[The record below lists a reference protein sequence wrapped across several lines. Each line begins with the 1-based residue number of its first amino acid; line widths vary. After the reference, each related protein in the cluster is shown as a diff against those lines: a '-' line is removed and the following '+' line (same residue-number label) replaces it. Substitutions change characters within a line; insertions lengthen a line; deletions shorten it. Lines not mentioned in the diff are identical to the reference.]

1 MDEGFPDAAAI
12 RAARQ
17 AKGWTMADA
26 ARALKQRYG
35 TQLPALD
42 SLVRAWKRWEKGTA
56 PSRQYRPLLADLL
69 DLDMPGP
76 TDLTVSPLLAVTEI
90 PEAFANQAA
99 AADEI
104 RAQAEQATAIDVLA
118 VRGLGLVALNDSL
131 LRPALERATTPA
143 RLRMLILRPDSDA
156 ARRRATEIGESHTA
170 FIAGL
175 ELTIGRLREL
185 DSASP
190 ATLEV
195 YTYDTLPAWRLIA
208 IDDTVYVS
216 AFSEDREGHES
227 ALYKIVPTEVGPLYR
242 SFRRMFDQMRQQA
255 VRII

>member
-17 AKGWTMADA
+17 AKGWTMANA

-35 TQLPALD
+35 TQLPAFD
-42 SLVRAWKRWEKGTA
+42 SLVRAWKRWEKGTS

-69 DLDMPGP
+69 DLDVPGP
-76 TDLTVSPLLAVTEI
+76 IDLTVSPFLAMAEI
-90 PEAFANQAA
+90 PEVFANQAA

-104 RAQAEQATAIDVLA
+104 RAQAEQATSIDVLA

-131 LRPALERATTPA
+131 LRPALERAATPA

-156 ARRRATEIGESHTA
+156 ARRRATEIGESHAA
-170 FIAGL
+170 FTAGL
-175 ELTIGRLREL
+175 DLTIGRLREL
-185 DSASP
+185 DSVGP
-190 ATLEV
+190 GTVEV

-208 IDDTVYVS
+208 LDDTFYVS
-216 AFSEDREGHES
+216 AFSEDWEGHES
-227 ALYKIVPTEVGPLYR
+227 AVYKIVPTEAGPLHR
-242 SFRRMFDQMRQQA
+242 SFRRMFGEMREQA
-255 VRII
+255 LRII